1 MQQDIRWQQRFS
13 NYKKALL
20 KLSEGVSLINK
31 RFEEH
36 EESLDGIDEM
46 LKEGLIQRF
55 EFTHELAWNLMKDY
69 AEYQGNNLIGGS
81 IDATREAFKL
91 NLIQNGEGWMDM
103 IVSRNKISHTYNEAI
118 AEEIFEKIIS
128 LYHQLFLALETKME
142 TIKSAQQDA
151 SL

>member
-69 AEYQGNNLIGGS
+69 GEYQGNSLIGGS
-81 IDATREAFKL
+81 RDATREAFKL
-91 NLIQNGEGWMDM
+91 NLIKNGEGWMDM
-103 IVSRNKISHTYNEAI
+103 IVSRNKTSHTYNEDV
-118 AEEIFEKIIS
+118 AEEIFEKIMDV
-128 LYHQLFLALETKME
+128 YHKLFLEFE
-142 TIKSAQQDA
+142 ESFH
-151 SL
+151 